1 MAQLDPGVNK
11 AGRGG
16 RRPDLR
22 GILMNVS
29 TKAVSGKREALH
41 YTFCALS
48 TFLGKI
54 FIVLI

>member
-11 AGRGG
+11 AGG

>member
-11 AGRGG
+11 AGG

-54 FIVLI
+54 FIVLKS